1 MSLSPILPGRLP
13 NSFGFGRLNQQIR
26 SGQLELQRLQD
37 QLTTGQ
43 QFLVPSEDPSSA
55 LNTIVL
61 QTQLERQ
68 QQFKANVQTDRSLLG
83 ATETALTSVSDVV
96 NTAKSL
102 VLQGIGDSS
111 SEAERLGL
119 ATEVGGLIDQVL
131 NTANTKFRGR
141 YLFAGTGTSSAPFE
155 VTDAGTVRYVGNS
168 QEIGSFITDS
178 QQVVNNVDGHSAF
191 NVLTSVEGDDLN
203 VALTTG
209 TRLSQLH
216 GGAGLDVGSIDIL
229 LQDGA
234 TTVSRT
240 VDLSLAETVGD
251 IKAFIEDA
259 FAGQALTVTV
269 DIDPASLSG
278 LQLTPSSGTVAVS
291 DIAGSRVASDLGISS
306 AATAQISGLDLD
318 PAVSIHTRLA
328 DLNNGTGIGTTAG
341 TGLLI
346 QNGERS
352 AVIDVSSAVTVQ
364 DLFNQI
370 RLADL
375 DVDAAVNADGTGITI
390 ISRVAG
396 AAFSVGENNG
406 GVATALGIRT
416 LTGDTLLSDL
426 NGGAGVPL
434 QPGGTLEITR
444 RDGSLTS
451 VDLTGTQTIQQ
462 VIDAVNAAGGGT
474 LTATLN
480 TVGNGI
486 SISDSSGTGPLS
498 VAATDAAVALGV
510 SGSESDPAESLTGR
524 DVNPQ
529 KSSGLISVLTSLAQA
544 LRSGDDAELT
554 RLNGQIDAEADRLF
568 QTLSEIGVRTQTL
581 ENVENRLLDDE
592 LLINE
597 DLSKQF
603 DADLAEVLS
612 SFVAQQQVLQATYQ
626 VAGQGLQLNLLQ
638 FL

>member
-1 MSLSPILPGRLP
+1 MSLGPILPGRLP
-13 NSFGFGRLNQQIR
+13 NSFGFGRLNQQVQ
-26 SGQLELQRLQD
+26 SGKFELQRLQD

-43 QFLVPSEDPSSA
+43 KYLVPSEDPASA
-55 LNTIVL
+55 LGTIVL

-68 QQFKANVQTDRSLLG
+68 QQFKANIQTDRSLLG
-83 ATETALTSVSDVV
+83 ASETALSSVSDVV

-102 VLQGIGDSS
+102 ILQGIGDSA

-141 YLFAGTGTSSAPFE
+141 YLFSGTGTSSVPFE
-155 VTDAGTVRYVGNS
+155 VTDGGQIRYTGNS
-168 QEIGSFITDS
+168 QAINSFVNGS
-178 QQVVNNVDGHSAF
+178 QQVTNNIDGHSAF
-191 NVLTSVEGDDLN
+191 NILTKVEGDDLD
-203 VALTTG
+203 VALTTE

-216 GGAGLDVGSIDIL
+216 GGAGLNLGNIDVV
-229 LQDGA
+229 LQDGS
-234 TTVSRT
+234 TVVSRT
-240 VDLSLAETVGD
+240 IDLSLAETTGD
-251 IKAFIEDA
+251 IKTFIEDA
-259 FAGQALTVTV
+259 FAGQALTVSV
-269 DIDPASLSG
+269 DVDPASLSG

-291 DIAGSRVASDLGISS
+291 DIAGSRVASDLGIAS
-306 AATAQISGLDLD
+306 AATTQIAGKELE
-318 PAVSIHTRLA
+318 PAISIHTRLA

-364 DLFNQI
+364 DVFNQI

-375 DVDAAVNADGTGITI
+375 DLDAGINSDGTGITI
-390 ISRVAG
+390 VSRIAG

-406 GVATALGIRT
+406 SVAEGLGIRT
-416 LTGDTLLSDL
+416 FTGDTLLSDL
-426 NGGAGVPL
+426 NGGAGAQL
-434 QPGGTLEITR
+434 QSGGTLEISR
-444 RDGSLTS
+444 RDGSQTS
-451 VDLTGTQTIQQ
+451 VDLTGTQTVQQ
-462 VIDAVNAAGGGT
+462 VIDAINAAGSGT
-474 LTATLN
+474 LTASLN
-480 TVGNGI
+480 AVGNGI
-486 SISDSSGTGPLS
+486 SIADSSGTGPLS
-498 VAATDAAVALGV
+498 IAATDTAVALGI
-510 SGSESDPAESLTGR
+510 SGSETDPSEPLTGR

-529 KSSGLISVLTSLAQA
+529 KSTGLISVLTSLEQA
-544 LRSGDDAELT
+544 LQVGDDAELT
-554 RLNGQIDAEADRLF
+554 RLNAQIDAESDRLI
-568 QTLSEIGVRTQTL
+568 QTLAELGVRTQTL

-612 SFVAQQQVLQATYQ
+612 NFVAQQQVLQATYQ

>member
-1 MSLSPILPGRLP
+1 MSLGSILPGRLP
-13 NSFGFGRLNQQIR
+13 NSFGFGRLNQQIQ
-26 SGQLELQRLQD
+26 SGRFELQRLQD

-43 QFLVPSEDPSSA
+43 KYLVPSEDPASA

-68 QQFKANVQTDRSLLG
+68 LQFKANIQTDRSLLG
-83 ATETALTSVSDVV
+83 ASETALTSVSDVV

-102 VLQGIGDSS
+102 ILQGIGDSS

-141 YLFAGTGTSSAPFE
+141 YLFSGTGTSSVPFE
-155 VTDAGTVRYVGNS
+155 VTDGGQVRYTGNS
-168 QEIGSFITDS
+168 QAINSFVNDS
-178 QQVVNNVDGHSAF
+178 QQVTNNIDGHSAF
-191 NVLTSVEGDDLN
+191 NILTKVEGDDLD
-203 VALTTG
+203 VALTAE

-216 GGAGLDVGSIDIL
+216 GGAGLNLGNIDVV

-234 TTVSRT
+234 TVVSRT
-240 VDLSLAETVGD
+240 VDLSLAETTGD

-259 FAGQALTVTV
+259 FAGQALTVSV
-269 DIDPASLSG
+269 DVDPVSLSG
-278 LQLTPSSGTVAVS
+278 LHLTPSSGTVAVS
-291 DIAGSRVASDLGISS
+291 DIAGSRVASDLGIAS
-306 AATAQISGLDLD
+306 AATAQIAGKELD
-318 PAVSIHTRLA
+318 PAITIHTRLA
-328 DLNNGTGIGTTAG
+328 DLNNGAGIGTTVG

-364 DLFNQI
+364 DIFNQI

-375 DVDAAVNADGTGITI
+375 DLDAGISSDGTGITI
-390 ISRVAG
+390 VSRVAG

-406 GVATALGIRT
+406 LIAEALGIRT
-416 LTGDTLLSDL
+416 FTGDTLLSDL
-426 NGGAGVPL
+426 NGGAGARL
-434 QPGGTLEITR
+434 QSGGTLEISR
-444 RDGSLTS
+444 RDGSQTF
-451 VDLTGTQTIQQ
+451 VDLTGTQTVQQ
-462 VIDAVNAAGGGT
+462 VIDALNSADSGT
-474 LTATLN
+474 LTASLN
-480 TVGNGI
+480 AVGNGI
-486 SISDSSGTGPLS
+486 SIADSSGTGPLS
-498 VAATDAAVALGV
+498 IAATDTAVALGI
-510 SGSESDPAESLTGR
+510 SGSEADPAEPLTGR

-529 KSSGLISVLTSLAQA
+529 KSTGLISVLASLEQA
-544 LRSGDDAELT
+544 LRFGDDAELT
-554 RLNGQIDAEADRLF
+554 RLNAQIDVESDRLI
-568 QTLSEIGVRTQTL
+568 QTLAELGVRTQTL

-612 SFVAQQQVLQATYQ
+612 NFVAQQQVLQATYQ